1 MDGRACGG
9 PEPGC
14 STLWGAKWEVPQN
27 ASPRGILELAKLS
40 DRSGLFGWQDLP
52 GTTELLERR
61 WRWPVV
67 VAGGRMGMGGALGD
81 EDSVT
86 DFC

>member
-9 PEPGC
+9 PEPGY
-14 STLWGAKWEVPQN
+14 STLWGAKWQVPQN

-40 DRSGLFGWQDLP
+40 DRSGLFGQQDLP
-52 GTTELLERR
+52 GTTELLEGET
-61 WRWPVV
+61 VE
-67 VAGGRMGMGGALGD
+67 VAGGGRMGMGGALGD
-81 EDSVT
+81 EDLVT